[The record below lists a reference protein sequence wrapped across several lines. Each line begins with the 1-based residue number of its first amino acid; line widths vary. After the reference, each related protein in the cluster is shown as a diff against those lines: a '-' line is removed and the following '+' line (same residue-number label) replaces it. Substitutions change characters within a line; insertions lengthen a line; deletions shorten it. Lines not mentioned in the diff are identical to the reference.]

1 MKNSRSF
8 RNPKKYKNKKN
19 NTSSLNVSRKSTT
32 WNIRSG
38 KFPLTVS
45 PRWDNV
51 PYKIVRSFNLS
62 TVLTT
67 STTVVQFAGIYFTLT
82 NVDLADGL
90 NTVFDQYR
98 IRFVECCLAPVPG
111 ATATQEQLESVEWAS
126 RLDFDNATPPSAFAN
141 VLDSPSAFHTYA
153 TVGHCHRWQP
163 HVAEAAYA
171 GAFTSYANHTSPWI
185 DCVSSSVQHFGLVV
199 ATLPS
204 ALAFTIVGTGRFHLE
219 FRNVI

>member
-1 MKNSRSF
+1 MS
-8 RNPKKYKNKKN
+8 KNKKN
-19 NTSSLNVSRKSTT
+19 NTKALGVSRKSTV
-32 WNIRSG
+32 WNVRSG

-51 PYKIVRSFNLS
+51 PYRIVRSFNLS
-62 TVLTT
+62 TVVTT

-82 NVDLADGL
+82 NVDLSDGL

-98 IRFVECCLAPVPG
+98 ITFVECCLTPVPG

-126 RLDFDNATPPSAFAN
+126 RLDFDNATPASAFAN
-141 VLDSPSAFHTYA
+141 ILDSPSAFHTFA

-171 GAFTSYANHTSPWI
+171 GAFTSYANKTSPWI
-185 DCVSSSVQHFGLVV
+185 DCVSSAVQHFGISLAV
-199 ATLPS
+199 LPS